1 MVLGLHGPGRVGRRR
16 FFIPS
21 RPEGRLESFNGRD
34 GRSARRNRCRPD
46 LVQLARRE
54 CRPAPRSAT
63 AQGGTAPTPRNSR
76 RATLVAPARA
86 LVASLAACSSD
97 GSLVPG
103 ALRRV
108 MGPQPGTRGR
118 RRHDDQLAPCALD
131 PSQRAATTSAGDR
144 CDPKRSGRPEAAQ
157 VRWSFARPAR
167 PSSQTGRRRAGW
179 SGAPCRLMGYRRD
192 ADLCAWRD
200 LSWPAPARVTI
211 GWPAVRVLARG
222 GGGGPVW
229 GLCLTQRRERGGRV
243 YGLAHQLAQRA
254 LPRAAGDRRGEHVFG
269 RLGTGS
275 DGTRNVRRSD
285 HHSARIW
292 LWAAIRGRDG
302 CNRSCTDGFRGR
314 HDAGWAHDDRRGATT
329 RRGAR
334 RRRATGGGPGRRDRP
349 G

>member
-1 MVLGLHGPGRVGRRR
+1 VGETPLPIPNRAVKPHSADGTWPSRAWESRSPPVLHSRAAPRGGSSPLTPPVRAFLPAVLG
-16 FFIPS
+16 
-21 RPEGRLESFNGRD
+21 
-34 GRSARRNRCRPD
+34 
-46 LVQLARRE
+46 
-54 CRPAPRSAT
+54 
-63 AQGGTAPTPRNSR
+63 
-76 RATLVAPARA
+76 
-86 LVASLAACSSD
+86 
-97 GSLVPG
+97 
-103 ALRRV
+103 
-108 MGPQPGTRGR
+108 
-118 RRHDDQLAPCALD
+118 
-131 PSQRAATTSAGDR
+131 
-144 CDPKRSGRPEAAQ
+144 DPKRSGRPEAAQ

-179 SGAPCRLMGYRRD
+179 SGAPRRLMGYRRD

-200 LSWPAPARVTI
+200 LSWPAPARVTT

-222 GGGGPVW
+222 GGVGPVW

-292 LWAAIRGRDG
+292 LWAAIHGRGG
-302 CNRSCTDGFRGR
+302 CNRSCTDGFRGPR
-314 HDAGWAHDDRRGATT
+314 HSAGRTT
-329 RRGAR
+329 
-334 RRRATGGGPGRRDRP
+334 TGGRRSAGPERRDRP